1 MKPDTKP
8 LRLLSVKQVAAMLGI
23 SISTLYCWV
32 GKGQFPSP
40 AKILGRPRW
49 KEDDVIQ
56 YPKSRLMRPR
66 FN

>member
-56 YPKSRLMRPR
+56 YVERR
-66 FN
+66 FAEAHR